1 MGPRKRT
8 RSNPSSQN
16 DPDLAPSAPSSSS
29 QSTGVA
35 SPPPNTPSSPGM
47 LPTEPDQP
55 NTSATTP
62 FHNGKKVRK
71 ARSWYGSWPRVSKSS
86 ASTRVARENIMGS
99 TQRSEAVANFS
110 RFETN
115 KEDCLTDPDRQA
127 TRTLPAISE
136 TNSEAQQNAAGS
148 SATQPES
155 IDAADGSGDIE
166 TTSEPVTS
174 TISSNESAPQAPIYP
189 TSWLSWLSRPTSQGQ
204 IEPAKDG
211 TGNRQ
216 DSPETTEPIQRQNPQ
231 AQSPPETPTPAKQ
244 TENPITAKQTS
255 SWFSFWY
262 TSEDPSTAHD
272 GTGKRISNNEAIVE
286 EPETKED
293 EDTVMQDA
301 SAPSAMAQAPAP
313 APPVTEPSAG
323 STWAFWSRDAAPRK
337 AIGDAPSTEQGELA
351 VMGDGSETS
360 PRKSSVEVTEESGNK
375 KSSPSKPYEERQT
388 KTIPV
393 KKDKRGQLQ
402 SMEAIVPPVARPNTP
417 KSDAIIKNQSS
428 KTTTSIQKTLP
439 PNLLLPSF
447 RSTYRMKENHSIIK
461 QITQLL
467 LRTQQPP
474 ANHVFLSKE
483 TPPVRKAIAIGV
495 HGLFPASYLRPMIG
509 QPTGTSI
516 KFANHCAEA
525 IRRWAE
531 SRSLGD
537 CEIEKVAL
545 EGEGKIADRVDNLW
559 KLLLNWV
566 EHIKNADLIMLAC
579 HSQGVPVGIMLLAKL
594 IDLGVIT
601 SSRIGVCAMA
611 GVSLGPFP
619 DYKSGMGIL
628 MGSAAELWQFADP
641 ESEISTRYEHAL
653 KTVIDYGARITYVG
667 SIDDQ
672 LVPLQSALHGPVCHP
687 YIYRAVFID
696 GRIHAPDFIAHLV
709 GFALKLRNLGLS
721 DHGLIRELSV
731 PLAGSLYSGEGH
743 SRLYDDGQ
751 VYDLAIS
758 HALETTNVSRVPCE
772 IQKHQ
777 GLSNPNPYILPWI
790 MRGLLEED
798 LVKTELSHETAELLK
813 QFDDWTPTT
822 KALKDVKY
830 RLEATTR
837 RPSTQLTVHADRRPP
852 TTPGEQVAAGLSAL
866 RHPPRRSALD
876 RGALCKWS
884 ATWILAASRRPRNA
898 RIASTHHARDQGS
911 CAQGQRDDTR
921 LARAVIA
928 MALLDPT
935 FFFGVIVVLYLSSF
949 VLFAVLRIVTGI
961 SIQRVGYFSLRR
973 LAYAPRDGVKLEI
986 RGLGLHLHRPTF
998 SQPTWLSIV
1007 VSELA
1012 VTVDIKELEGQKSNV
1027 FTSTEGDGEN
1037 VACESER
1044 VGRLKAAPEKALPRR
1059 ANFDAS
1065 RSATWKQLTKIKE
1078 RLKKLHRNVRWLR
1091 MVDVVATDSTVHVV
1105 DVGKVQCGSF
1115 TVALDTRRRL
1125 VDRARFFFQS
1135 KAEKRLQKQ
1144 PAEWIVTLKSIL
1156 FTAKGGEPIEI
1167 LDSATLNV
1175 HGFLYDNMDGL
1186 RDATVA
1192 LKLGRVHVPYDD
1204 VQVCLE
1210 SSNKLRRR
1218 HGSFSIQ
1225 TDPIHIS
1232 VDNIIREIDEPGST
1246 DSDLVQAV
1254 SDSKEFVSS
1263 ILRGIKEVQF
1273 AVSFVSLTKKVQT
1286 VRSAGSPLLL
1296 NASMKEVGVDLHR
1309 LDPKSPAHRMYFPS
1323 DAIAHEALAAA
1334 LSISVGLD
1342 DGHGKPERIVYV
1354 PMATTTVKTTLPSKT
1369 VELSEV
1375 RSAEERNANILF
1387 ANSVVTSPCVDLDP
1401 KRLPVLL
1408 ALLQPKPKPPKV
1420 RSQQR
1425 HRLISRLLPKAN
1437 IKFSMHEPVLRIALP
1452 PVQKTDDPDDY
1463 DLIISSISS
1472 VSLDLESFHSAVEDV
1487 HYSLASSMR
1496 VQTHHLYYRTTQGS
1510 RFDLVDTDSFDLKV
1524 QLSAA
1529 PDVHVV
1535 ANGHLQTFAI
1545 RMTRPEITEG
1555 IRRIIRQLKLKVEPD
1570 KRATSKTPRP
1580 QNILR
1585 ALPQWFLHFSVQV
1598 DDFSAEITGV
1608 DDDFPGTTRGVV
1620 LQVDTWTAEYRAQRM
1635 DHVRQRPLSRRR
1647 AASRSLVPDP
1657 EILNSVSTPS
1667 SPRKRLQHEGDGRR
1681 IAIHIRGLE
1690 AFVIEAPDKWEVEPF
1705 IHMPRFEVAFSTH
1718 SDAHS
1723 PILHVH
1729 SHLRTL
1735 LIQYSLFRQYSVGIS
1750 IMVLRRAFA
1759 KDSQH
1764 STPSSPQSPATML
1777 SPESPWSSSVGADKL
1792 SQELMTVD
1800 CKAALIQIKAEMPA
1814 DPPLML
1820 QIYGM
1825 EAGRQRWLTPYFG
1838 AKLIRLHA
1846 GAPRMQGVWARIAS
1860 IKSLRLD
1867 YRQSRK
1873 KTSNGI
1879 FQDDKLVDV
1888 VAAAVRLAVPHELI
1902 INKISD
1908 NIINVLKA
1916 TQQLHHR
1923 FKTGTNE
1930 YILEKS
1936 PEKPKIVP
1944 KLSLRARNLMFE
1956 LEDGAFEWK
1965 LGMIY
1970 RAGRVEQQ
1978 QRIAREDAF
1987 RVKVKKIQDEE
1998 MKRDPNRFRN
2008 RSAMARGR
2016 GANAS
2021 PWGRSKSEDRLT
2033 QHNRDDRSR
2042 SEAPRS
2048 RNPRYDPEA
2057 VRDMTGS
2064 AHITIQEART
2074 KLHEHNAQSWKKRID
2089 HHFANARQG
2098 IQELRSLFWGSNHV
2112 PDDLEDTERI
2122 LEVPQRPAL
2131 MATIIHELH
2140 VLIDKPSFPLQ
2151 QLPEF
2156 LYQVGKEIPKDMKYS
2171 LLIPMNIQ
2179 ITMGEAKV
2187 ALRDYPL
2194 PLLHV
2199 PALRPG
2205 QSSKL
2210 PALSLKTDF
2219 VIAEEFRGHES
2230 SRRIKVQITPP
2241 SNLEPGMPNG
2251 SFAIDVRRTIGPVKS
2266 YSDMYVDLNT
2276 ANPTRI
2282 TWGPSYQPA
2291 IQDMMMVIESFTKP
2305 QLDPSERVGFWD
2317 KIRLNFHSRVR
2328 VAWREGGDVHLALK
2342 GSRDPYAVVGNG
2354 AGFLM
2359 CWRNNVKWNV
2369 HTEDDPKRF
2378 MTVDSGEYVLAVP
2391 DFSHH
2396 AREEAR
2402 SRHESESIAS
2412 DSSYKDGI
2420 AFKKVIMKLSGN
2432 VQWMAGLVFERA
2444 IHNGDRDFS
2453 FKPHYDVILKA
2464 PIYAKS
2470 NNMAIPYDAFRGFRS
2485 QHIHLSIAVRAPI
2498 DRDWTSPELQPPTRS
2513 YNTVHLTPRFFTH
2526 FFAWWSLFSGPMS
2539 LPIRQGA
2546 LWPGREKT
2554 SKKFGRHL
2562 GTIKYNLLLAPLF
2575 LSHIY
2580 KHKDAENYSENDVSA
2595 TGIKVRFD
2603 SFMLDIHQR
2612 REEFN
2617 TRDVGIKTAKTNS
2630 RTTGMKIHA
2639 AQLDL
2644 LSADVRAVSA
2654 SIRGTTTEAV
2664 KRNSLSTLLSQQDL
2678 DDPADLS
2685 HFTIP
2690 DRDFSWID
2698 MDDFVE
2704 LDWIL
2709 PSEPN
2714 PDTKIL
2720 PLAYSPRVTYFR
2732 QTDIGGTI
2740 DGDPDRTSPF
2750 GNEPTHF
2757 CIMRQDDDPRRVQSI
2772 LIQSRLDQLSS
2783 QIASNIE
2790 NVSDAKLRMSRDPD
2804 ARAEYESLNK
2814 HTNVLRDKH
2823 SFMETML
2830 DQMAYKITTS
2840 GQEVPPQ
2847 GSKEPG
2853 RSSEDSSETGVSGIN
2868 VPSGAEFASD
2878 FKNRFVVHNMQLKW
2892 NNLLRNIILRY
2903 SHQVSQRRGFV
2914 YYLSRP
2920 AVKFIL
2926 DIVEEQ
2932 TKAKQNSKTKAPSA
2946 APNPPRATKPDGQV
2960 DETYDDIEYRI
2971 KQILKDGRKYV
2982 NADKSGASE
2991 AATNANMEDIIG
3003 GIAEDFAPQSSF
3015 HVRLIA
3021 PQIQLQSD
3029 KNKKHVILV
3038 TAKGMEFKVVE
3049 VMEKARLF
3057 DPVSGLVQRRFL
3069 LRMDSAQFFV
3079 THQKWFLDQ
3088 ILSKYSG
3095 NRYGIPSGSS
3105 WPPWVPM
3112 EVMFDFQ
3119 SDPFGFKRIV
3129 QKTSAMLRYD
3139 KFNTLRLKY
3148 NDEVNNVEGNTPS
3161 LDGTD
3166 SRMDNLWVEFPQ
3178 ARALCNSSQYYAMY
3192 VIVLDLL
3199 LYSEPLEKTRSE
3211 RLEKIMLASD
3221 FSDLR
3226 GTPEMV
3232 TKLQERI
3239 RNLEEIKSRF
3249 QIHSKHLDRKGWEDR
3264 LVLERDLASNE
3275 DELFFVM
3282 KAITSSQRKYDSS
3295 LQSNALL
3302 RWTISARE
3310 IVWHLI
3316 QDNHNPLVELQL
3328 KDVEYDRTDN
3338 SDGSHINL
3346 LQIGRII
3353 GLNLMP
3359 NAIYP
3364 EMIGPYIED
3373 EKGQSTDMQN
3383 TQMIRVYFHML
3394 EAIAGIPVMDH
3405 FEVNLFPM
3413 KIQLEREVGKKLFQ
3427 YIFPEMED
3435 VQATNNNNLAEAPM
3449 ITRTS
3454 DSRTAVDTLVDDS
3467 MSGTG
3472 RYGSAA
3478 IDKESPFNTRAG
3490 SLELRLRPTLT
3501 LDSRTPNDEGS
3512 LKIKAVSIHSG
3523 EGTHMFRLFGAKPA
3537 SKKPSYESLRASNI
3551 PKPGIG
3557 RSSTASS
3564 NSEAKKASRFVLPR
3578 KVGNSE
3584 VEPSDDL
3591 SKMITRA
3598 SSYMTFSSI
3607 KMPSV
3612 VLCLSYKGKGE
3623 RNIEDVHDF
3632 VFKLPA
3638 IEYRNKTWS
3647 NLDLA
3652 MNLKNHVIKALISHT
3667 GAIIS
3672 NKFSR
3677 HRPNTAQQSKLR
3689 ELATS
3694 SVLLATPV
3702 LSNTADNS
3710 DDSLSFTT
3718 TSPIDYSR
3726 SPPRSLRDSQSS
3738 NSVLQRSN
3746 SRSSSVASSNSYN
3759 RSGSD
3764 SRNSNNAPDYHKKM
3778 SASRAMTGLGIDMGR
3793 PKSSSSSSHYLEP
3806 ARPSTS
3812 GSNISNNQGRR
3823 KSAGSGFLKGKFNAL
3838 ANRRKDRENSDSKE
3852 HDRKDG

>member
-1 MGPRKRT
+1 
-8 RSNPSSQN
+8 
-16 DPDLAPSAPSSSS
+16 
-29 QSTGVA
+29 
-35 SPPPNTPSSPGM
+35 
-47 LPTEPDQP
+47 
-55 NTSATTP
+55 
-62 FHNGKKVRK
+62 
-71 ARSWYGSWPRVSKSS
+71 
-86 ASTRVARENIMGS
+86 
-99 TQRSEAVANFS
+99 
-110 RFETN
+110 
-115 KEDCLTDPDRQA
+115 
-127 TRTLPAISE
+127 
-136 TNSEAQQNAAGS
+136 
-148 SATQPES
+148 
-155 IDAADGSGDIE
+155 
-166 TTSEPVTS
+166 
-174 TISSNESAPQAPIYP
+174 
-189 TSWLSWLSRPTSQGQ
+189 
-204 IEPAKDG
+204 
-211 TGNRQ
+211 
-216 DSPETTEPIQRQNPQ
+216 
-231 AQSPPETPTPAKQ
+231 
-244 TENPITAKQTS
+244 
-255 SWFSFWY
+255 
-262 TSEDPSTAHD
+262 
-272 GTGKRISNNEAIVE
+272 
-286 EPETKED
+286 
-293 EDTVMQDA
+293 
-301 SAPSAMAQAPAP
+301 
-313 APPVTEPSAG
+313 
-323 STWAFWSRDAAPRK
+323 
-337 AIGDAPSTEQGELA
+337 
-351 VMGDGSETS
+351 
-360 PRKSSVEVTEESGNK
+360 
-375 KSSPSKPYEERQT
+375 
-388 KTIPV
+388 
-393 KKDKRGQLQ
+393 
-402 SMEAIVPPVARPNTP
+402 
-417 KSDAIIKNQSS
+417 
-428 KTTTSIQKTLP
+428 
-439 PNLLLPSF
+439 
-447 RSTYRMKENHSIIK
+447 
-461 QITQLL
+461 
-467 LRTQQPP
+467 
-474 ANHVFLSKE
+474 
-483 TPPVRKAIAIGV
+483 
-495 HGLFPASYLRPMIG
+495 
-509 QPTGTSI
+509 
-516 KFANHCAEA
+516 
-525 IRRWAE
+525 
-531 SRSLGD
+531 
-537 CEIEKVAL
+537 
-545 EGEGKIADRVDNLW
+545 
-559 KLLLNWV
+559 
-566 EHIKNADLIMLAC
+566 
-579 HSQGVPVGIMLLAKL
+579 
-594 IDLGVIT
+594 
-601 SSRIGVCAMA
+601 
-611 GVSLGPFP
+611 
-619 DYKSGMGIL
+619 
-628 MGSAAELWQFADP
+628 
-641 ESEISTRYEHAL
+641 
-653 KTVIDYGARITYVG
+653 
-667 SIDDQ
+667 
-672 LVPLQSALHGPVCHP
+672 
-687 YIYRAVFID
+687 
-696 GRIHAPDFIAHLV
+696 
-709 GFALKLRNLGLS
+709 
-721 DHGLIRELSV
+721 
-731 PLAGSLYSGEGH
+731 
-743 SRLYDDGQ
+743 
-751 VYDLAIS
+751 
-758 HALETTNVSRVPCE
+758 
-772 IQKHQ
+772 
-777 GLSNPNPYILPWI
+777 
-790 MRGLLEED
+790 
-798 LVKTELSHETAELLK
+798 
-813 QFDDWTPTT
+813 
-822 KALKDVKY
+822 
-830 RLEATTR
+830 
-837 RPSTQLTVHADRRPP
+837 
-852 TTPGEQVAAGLSAL
+852 
-866 RHPPRRSALD
+866 
-876 RGALCKWS
+876 
-884 ATWILAASRRPRNA
+884 
-898 RIASTHHARDQGS
+898 
-911 CAQGQRDDTR
+911 
-921 LARAVIA
+921 

-935 FFFGVIVVLYLSSF
+935 FLFGIFVVLYLSSF
-949 VLFAVLRIVTGI
+949 VLFAILRIITGI

-973 LAYAPRDGVKLEI
+973 LAYTPRDGVKLEI

-1007 VSELA
+1007 VSELV
-1012 VTVDIKELEGQKSNV
+1012 VTLDIKELEGQKLNV
-1027 FTSTEGDGEN
+1027 FTADDGEGSGGQDEHN
-1037 VACESER
+1037 
-1044 VGRLKAAPEKALPRR
+1044 GRPKAAPRNPLTRR
-1059 ANFDAS
+1059 ATFDAT
-1065 RSATWKQLTKIKE
+1065 RSATWKQLTKVKE
-1078 RLKKLHRNVRWLR
+1078 RLKKLHRNVRWIR

-1105 DVGKVQCGSF
+1105 DVGKIQFGSF
-1115 TVALDTRRRL
+1115 TIALDTRRRL

-1135 KAEKRLQKQ
+1135 RAEKRLQKQ
-1144 PAEWIVTLKSIL
+1144 PAEWIMTLKSIL
-1156 FTAKGGEPIEI
+1156 FTAKGGEAIEV

-1186 RDATVA
+1186 RDAAIA

-1204 VQVCLE
+1204 IQVCVE
-1210 SSNKLRRR
+1210 RSKRLRRR
-1218 HGSFSIQ
+1218 YASIHKQVDSIQ
-1225 TDPIHIS
+1225 IS
-1232 VDNIIREIDEPGST
+1232 VNNIIQEIDEPGST
-1246 DSDLVQAV
+1246 DSDLMQAV

-1273 AVSFVSLTKKVQT
+1273 AVSFVSLTKKMET
-1286 VRSAGSPLLL
+1286 VRSTGSPLLL
-1296 NASMKEVGVDLHR
+1296 NASMKEVGIDLHR

-1323 DAIAHEALAAA
+1323 NAIAHEALAAA

-1342 DGHGKPERIVYV
+1342 DGHGKPERIVYI

-1369 VELSEV
+1369 VELSEG

-1408 ALLQPKPKPPKV
+1408 ALLQPRPKPPKV

-1452 PVQKTDDPDDY
+1452 PVQKTDDPDDF

-1472 VSLDLESFHSAVEDV
+1472 ISIDLESFHSTLEDV

-1496 VQTHHLYYRTTQGS
+1496 IQTHHLYYRTTQGS
-1510 RFDLVDTDSFDLKV
+1510 RFDLIDTDSFDLKV

-1545 RMTRPEITEG
+1545 RMTRPEITKG
-1555 IRRIIRQLKLKVEPD
+1555 IRQIIRQLKLKVEPD
-1570 KRATSKTPRP
+1570 KRAAPKTLRSR
-1580 QNILR
+1580 NILR
-1585 ALPQWFLHFSVQV
+1585 ALPQWFLHFTVQV

-1608 DDDFPGTTRGVV
+1608 DDDFPGSTRGVV
-1620 LQVDTWTAEYRAQRM
+1620 LQIDTWSAEYRAQRM

-1647 AASRSLVPDP
+1647 AASRSLAPDP
-1657 EILNSVSTPS
+1657 EILSSLSTPS
-1667 SPRKRLQHEGDGRR
+1667 SPRKKLQQEGDGRR

-1690 AFVIEAPDKWEVEPF
+1690 AFVNEGPDKWEVEPF

-1718 SDAHS
+1718 SDVHS

-1735 LIQYSLFRQYSVGIS
+1735 LVQYSLFRHYSVGVA

-1759 KDSQH
+1759 RDSQP
-1764 STPSSPQSPATML
+1764 STPSSPQSNQSPVALL
-1777 SPESPWSSSVGADKL
+1777 SPESPWSSSAGADAVPKH
-1792 SQELMTVD
+1792 SRELVTID

-1825 EAGRQRWLTPYFG
+1825 EAGRQRWLTPYF
-1838 AKLIRLHA
+1838 ASKLIRLYA
-1846 GAPRMQGVWARIAS
+1846 GTPRMPGVWARIAS
-1860 IKSLRLD
+1860 IKSFRLD
-1867 YRQSRK
+1867 YRESRRK
-1873 KTSNGI
+1873 ASNGSI
-1879 FQDDKLVDV
+1879 QDDKMVDV
-1888 VAAAVRLAVPHELI
+1888 VTEAVRLAVPHELI

-1908 NIINVLKA
+1908 NFINVFKA
-1916 TQQLHHR
+1916 SQQLHHR

-1930 YILEKS
+1930 YILDKA
-1936 PEKPKIVP
+1936 PERPKNVT
-1944 KLSLRARNLMFE
+1944 KVSVRARNLMFE

-1987 RVKVKKIQDEE
+1987 HVKVKKIQDEE
-1998 MKRDPNRFRN
+1998 MKRDSTRFRN

-2016 GANAS
+2016 GTNVS

-2033 QHNRDDRSR
+2033 QHKRDDRSR
-2042 SEAPRS
+2042 SETPRN
-2048 RNPRYDPEA
+2048 RNPRYDPEDI
-2057 VRDMTGS
+2057 RDMTGN

-2089 HHFANARQG
+2089 RHFVTARQG
-2098 IQELRSLFWGSNHV
+2098 IQELRSLFWGSDHV

-2140 VLIDKPSFPLQ
+2140 VLIDKPSFALNK
-2151 QLPEF
+2151 LPEF
-2156 LYQVGKEIPKDMKYS
+2156 LHQVGKGMPKDTQYS

-2179 ITMGEAKV
+2179 ITMSEAKV
-2187 ALRDYPL
+2187 TLRDYPL

-2199 PALRPG
+2199 PALRSG

-2219 VIAEEFRGHES
+2219 VIAEEFRGHEA
-2230 SRRIKVQITPP
+2230 SRRIRVQITPP
-2241 SNLEPGMPNG
+2241 SNLEPGTPNG

-2328 VAWREGGDVHLALK
+2328 VAWRGGGDVHLALK
-2342 GSRDPYAVVGNG
+2342 GSRDPYAVIGNG

-2359 CWRNNVKWNV
+2359 CWRNNVRWNI

-2391 DFSHH
+2391 DFSHY
-2396 AREEAR
+2396 AREDV
-2402 SRHESESIAS
+2402 HGSENDSITS
-2412 DSSYKDGI
+2412 DSSHKGGI

-2444 IHNGDRDFS
+2444 IVDGERDFN
-2453 FKPHYDVILKA
+2453 FKPHYDVVLKA
-2464 PIYAKS
+2464 PMYAKS
-2470 NNMAIPYDAFRGFRS
+2470 HDRAIPYDAFRGFRS

-2498 DRDWTSPELQPPTRS
+2498 DRDWASSELQPPTRS

-2539 LPIRQGA
+2539 LPIRQGS
-2546 LWPGREKT
+2546 LWPGREKN

-2603 SFMLDIHQR
+2603 SFMVDIHQR

-2617 TRDVGIKTAKTNS
+2617 TRDVGIKNTKTNS

-2644 LSADVRAVSA
+2644 VSADVRAVSA

-2664 KRNSLSTLLSQQDL
+2664 KRNSLSTLLAQQDL
-2678 DDPADLS
+2678 DDGADLS

-2757 CIMRQDDDPRRVQSI
+2757 CIMRQDDDPRRVQSQ
-2772 LIQSRLDQLSS
+2772 LIQSRLDQLDS
-2783 QIASNIE
+2783 QITNNIG
-2790 NVSDAKLRMSRDPD
+2790 NTSDAESRMGKDPD
-2804 ARAEYESLNK
+2804 VRAEYESLNK
-2814 HTNVLRDKH
+2814 HTSVLRDKR
-2823 SFMETML
+2823 SFMESML
-2830 DQMAYKITTS
+2830 YQMAYKITTS
-2840 GQEVPPQ
+2840 EQENKNTDPP
-2847 GSKEPG
+2847 
-2853 RSSEDSSETGVSGIN
+2853 SENSSETGVGGIK

-2932 TKAKQNSKTKAPSA
+2932 TKAKQNHKTKAPS
-2946 APNPPRATKPDGQV
+2946 PTPKGSRAHRNDGRV
-2960 DETYDDIEYRI
+2960 GETNDDIEYRI
-2971 KQILKDGRKYV
+2971 KQILKDGRRYV
-2982 NADKSGASE
+2982 NAENSSASE
-2991 AATNANMEDIIG
+2991 GTINANMEDITG

-3038 TAKGMEFKVVE
+3038 TAKGMELKVVE
-3049 VMEKARLF
+3049 VMEKARLS

-3095 NRYGIPSGSS
+3095 NRYGTPSGSS

-3129 QKTSAMLRYD
+3129 QKTSAILRYE

-3148 NDEVNNVEGNTPS
+3148 NDEVNNVEGNTPA

-3166 SRMDNLWVEFPQ
+3166 SKMDNLWVEFPQ

-3239 RNLEEIKSRF
+3239 RNLEEIKTRF

-3264 LVLERDLASNE
+3264 LVLERDLAANE
-3275 DELFFVM
+3275 DELFFLM
-3282 KAITSSQRKYDSS
+3282 KAITSSQRKYDNSV
-3295 LQSNALL
+3295 QSNALL
-3302 RWTISARE
+3302 KWTISARE

-3316 QDNHNPLVELQL
+3316 RDNHEPLVELQL
-3328 KDVEYDRTDN
+3328 KDVEYDRIDN

-3346 LQIGRII
+3346 LQIGRIL

-3364 EMIGPYIED
+3364 EMIGPYVED
-3373 EKGQSTDMQN
+3373 EKGRLTDLKD

-3413 KIQLEREVGKKLFQ
+3413 KIQLEREVGKRLFQ
-3427 YIFPEMED
+3427 YIFPEMEAI
-3435 VQATNNNNLAEAPM
+3435 QAADTGNLTGTPS

-3454 DSRTAVDTLVDDS
+3454 DSRTAIDLVDDS
-3467 MSGTG
+3467 MSGFG
-3472 RYGSAA
+3472 RYSLTTS
-3478 IDKESPFNTRAG
+3478 DKDSPFNTRAG

-3501 LDSRTPNDEGS
+3501 LDSRTPHDDENS
-3512 LKIKAVSIHSG
+3512 KIKAVSIHSG
-3523 EGTHMFRLFGAKPA
+3523 EGTHMFRLFGGKPA

-3564 NSEAKKASRFVLPR
+3564 NSEGKKGARFVLPR
-3578 KVGNSE
+3578 KTGNSE

-3598 SSYMTFSSI
+3598 SSYMTFAYI
-3607 KMPSV
+3607 RMPSV

-3632 VFKLPA
+3632 VFRLPT

-3652 MNLKNHVIKALISHT
+3652 MNLKNHVLRALLSHT

-3694 SVLLATPV
+3694 SVLLATPA
-3702 LSNTADNS
+3702 LSSTTDNS
-3710 DDSLSFTT
+3710 DDSSSLIT

-3726 SPPRSLRDSQSS
+3726 SPPRSLRDSQSI
-3738 NSVLQRSN
+3738 NSGLQRSN
-3746 SRSSSVASSNSYN
+3746 SRSSSIASSNSYN
-3759 RSGSD
+3759 QNASD
-3764 SRNSNNAPDYHKKM
+3764 SRSGNTPGYYKTTPG
-3778 SASRAMTGLGIDMGR
+3778 SRAMTGLGIDLGR
-3793 PKSSSSSSHYLEP
+3793 PKSSSSSQYLEP

-3812 GSNISNNQGRR
+3812 GSNMGNSQERQR
-3823 KSAGSGFLKGKFNAL
+3823 SAGGGFLRGKLNAL
-3838 ANRRKDRENSDSKE
+3838 THRRKDREGSDSKG
-3852 HDRKDG
+3852 HDSKDD

>member
-1 MGPRKRT
+1 
-8 RSNPSSQN
+8 
-16 DPDLAPSAPSSSS
+16 
-29 QSTGVA
+29 
-35 SPPPNTPSSPGM
+35 
-47 LPTEPDQP
+47 
-55 NTSATTP
+55 
-62 FHNGKKVRK
+62 
-71 ARSWYGSWPRVSKSS
+71 
-86 ASTRVARENIMGS
+86 
-99 TQRSEAVANFS
+99 
-110 RFETN
+110 
-115 KEDCLTDPDRQA
+115 
-127 TRTLPAISE
+127 
-136 TNSEAQQNAAGS
+136 
-148 SATQPES
+148 
-155 IDAADGSGDIE
+155 
-166 TTSEPVTS
+166 
-174 TISSNESAPQAPIYP
+174 
-189 TSWLSWLSRPTSQGQ
+189 
-204 IEPAKDG
+204 
-211 TGNRQ
+211 
-216 DSPETTEPIQRQNPQ
+216 
-231 AQSPPETPTPAKQ
+231 
-244 TENPITAKQTS
+244 
-255 SWFSFWY
+255 
-262 TSEDPSTAHD
+262 
-272 GTGKRISNNEAIVE
+272 
-286 EPETKED
+286 
-293 EDTVMQDA
+293 
-301 SAPSAMAQAPAP
+301 
-313 APPVTEPSAG
+313 
-323 STWAFWSRDAAPRK
+323 
-337 AIGDAPSTEQGELA
+337 
-351 VMGDGSETS
+351 
-360 PRKSSVEVTEESGNK
+360 
-375 KSSPSKPYEERQT
+375 
-388 KTIPV
+388 
-393 KKDKRGQLQ
+393 
-402 SMEAIVPPVARPNTP
+402 
-417 KSDAIIKNQSS
+417 
-428 KTTTSIQKTLP
+428 
-439 PNLLLPSF
+439 
-447 RSTYRMKENHSIIK
+447 
-461 QITQLL
+461 
-467 LRTQQPP
+467 
-474 ANHVFLSKE
+474 
-483 TPPVRKAIAIGV
+483 
-495 HGLFPASYLRPMIG
+495 
-509 QPTGTSI
+509 
-516 KFANHCAEA
+516 
-525 IRRWAE
+525 
-531 SRSLGD
+531 
-537 CEIEKVAL
+537 
-545 EGEGKIADRVDNLW
+545 
-559 KLLLNWV
+559 
-566 EHIKNADLIMLAC
+566 
-579 HSQGVPVGIMLLAKL
+579 
-594 IDLGVIT
+594 
-601 SSRIGVCAMA
+601 
-611 GVSLGPFP
+611 
-619 DYKSGMGIL
+619 
-628 MGSAAELWQFADP
+628 
-641 ESEISTRYEHAL
+641 
-653 KTVIDYGARITYVG
+653 
-667 SIDDQ
+667 
-672 LVPLQSALHGPVCHP
+672 
-687 YIYRAVFID
+687 
-696 GRIHAPDFIAHLV
+696 
-709 GFALKLRNLGLS
+709 
-721 DHGLIRELSV
+721 
-731 PLAGSLYSGEGH
+731 
-743 SRLYDDGQ
+743 
-751 VYDLAIS
+751 
-758 HALETTNVSRVPCE
+758 
-772 IQKHQ
+772 
-777 GLSNPNPYILPWI
+777 
-790 MRGLLEED
+790 
-798 LVKTELSHETAELLK
+798 
-813 QFDDWTPTT
+813 
-822 KALKDVKY
+822 
-830 RLEATTR
+830 
-837 RPSTQLTVHADRRPP
+837 
-852 TTPGEQVAAGLSAL
+852 
-866 RHPPRRSALD
+866 
-876 RGALCKWS
+876 
-884 ATWILAASRRPRNA
+884 
-898 RIASTHHARDQGS
+898 
-911 CAQGQRDDTR
+911 
-921 LARAVIA
+921 

-935 FFFGVIVVLYLSSF
+935 FLFGILVVLYLSSF

-973 LAYAPRDGVKLEI
+973 LAYTPRDGVKLEI

-1007 VSELA
+1007 VSELV
-1012 VTVDIKELEGQKSNV
+1012 VTLDIKELEGQKQNV
-1027 FTSTEGDGEN
+1027 FATSEDEGGGNQNEH
-1037 VACESER
+1037 SSQP
-1044 VGRLKAAPEKALPRR
+1044 KAASGNSLPRR
-1059 ANFDAS
+1059 ATFDAA
-1065 RSATWKQLTKIKE
+1065 RSATWKQLTKVKE
-1078 RLKKLHRNVRWLR
+1078 RLKKLHRNVRWIR
-1091 MVDVVATDSTVHVV
+1091 MVDVVATDSTLHVV
-1105 DVGKVQCGSF
+1105 DIGKVQFGSF
-1115 TVALDTRRRL
+1115 TIALDTRRRL

-1135 KAEKRLQKQ
+1135 RAEKRLQKQ
-1144 PAEWIVTLKSIL
+1144 PAEWIMTLKSIL
-1156 FTAKGGEPIEI
+1156 FTVKGGEAIEV

-1186 RDATVA
+1186 RDAAIA

-1204 VQVCLE
+1204 VQVCVE
-1210 SSNKLRRR
+1210 RSKKLRRR
-1218 HGSFSIQ
+1218 HASIHKQ
-1225 TDPIHIS
+1225 ADSVQIS
-1232 VDNIIREIDEPGST
+1232 VNNIIREIDEPGST
-1246 DSDLVQAV
+1246 DSDLMQTV

-1273 AVSFVSLTKKVQT
+1273 AVSFVSLTKKVQS
-1286 VRSAGSPLLL
+1286 VRSTSSPLLL
-1296 NASMKEVGVDLHR
+1296 NASMKEVGIDLHR

-1323 DAIAHEALAAA
+1323 NALAHEALAAA

-1342 DGHGKPERIVYV
+1342 DGHGKPERIAYI

-1369 VELSEV
+1369 VELSEG

-1401 KRLPVLL
+1401 RRLPVLL
-1408 ALLQPKPKPPKV
+1408 ALLQPKPRPPKV

-1452 PVQKTDDPDDY
+1452 PVQKTDDPDDF

-1472 VSLDLESFHSAVEDV
+1472 ISIDLESFHSAVEDV
-1487 HYSLASSMR
+1487 HYSIASSMR
-1496 VQTHHLYYRTTQGS
+1496 IQTHHLYYRTTQGS
-1510 RFDLVDTDSFDLKV
+1510 RFDLIDTDSFDLKV

-1545 RMTRPEITEG
+1545 RMTRPEITKG
-1555 IRRIIRQLKLKVEPD
+1555 IRQIIRQLKPKVEPD
-1570 KRATSKTPRP
+1570 KRAAPKTSRSR
-1580 QNILR
+1580 NILR
-1585 ALPQWFLHFSVQV
+1585 ALPQWFLHFNVQV

-1608 DDDFPGTTRGVV
+1608 DDDFPGITRGVV
-1620 LQVDTWTAEYRAQRM
+1620 LQVDTWSAEYRAQRM

-1647 AASRSLVPDP
+1647 AASRPLVPDP
-1657 EILNSVSTPS
+1657 EILSSMSTPS
-1667 SPRKRLQHEGDGRR
+1667 SPRKKSQQEGDGRR

-1690 AFVIEAPDKWEVEPF
+1690 AFVNEAPEKWEVEPF
-1705 IHMPRFEVAFSTH
+1705 IHMPRFEVALSTH

-1735 LIQYSLFRQYSVGIS
+1735 LVQYSLFRHYSVGVA

-1759 KDSQH
+1759 RDSRP
-1764 STPSSPQSPATML
+1764 STPSSPHSDPSPIGLL
-1777 SPESPWSSSVGADKL
+1777 SPESPWPSSTGADAFPKV
-1792 SQELMTVD
+1792 SRELVTVD

-1820 QIYGM
+1820 QIYGV
-1825 EAGRQRWLTPYFG
+1825 EAGRQRRLTPYFTS
-1838 AKLIRLHA
+1838 KLIRLYA
-1846 GAPRMQGVWARIAS
+1846 GAPRMPGVWARIAS
-1860 IKSLRLD
+1860 IKSFRLD
-1867 YRQSRK
+1867 YRESRRK
-1873 KTSNGI
+1873 ASNGSI
-1879 FQDDKLVDV
+1879 QDDKMVDV
-1888 VAAAVRLAVPHELI
+1888 VTEAVRLAVPHELI

-1908 NIINVLKA
+1908 NFINVIKA
-1916 TQQLHHR
+1916 SQQLHHR

-1930 YILEKS
+1930 YILDKA
-1936 PEKPKIVP
+1936 PERPKNVP
-1944 KLSLRARNLMFE
+1944 KVSVRARNLMFE

-1998 MKRDPNRFRN
+1998 MKRDSTRFRN

-2016 GANAS
+2016 GTNAS

-2033 QHNRDDRSR
+2033 QHKRDDRSR
-2042 SEAPRS
+2042 SETPRD
-2048 RNPRYDPEA
+2048 RNPRYDPEGI
-2057 VRDMTGS
+2057 RDMTGN
-2064 AHITIQEART
+2064 AHITIQEARMR
-2074 KLHEHNAQSWKKRID
+2074 LHEHNAQSWKKRID
-2089 HHFANARQG
+2089 RHFVTARQG
-2098 IQELRSLFWGSNHV
+2098 IQELRSLFWGSDHV

-2140 VLIDKPSFPLQ
+2140 VLIDKPSFALNK
-2151 QLPEF
+2151 LPEF
-2156 LYQVGKEIPKDMKYS
+2156 LHQVGKGMPKDMQYS
-2171 LLIPMNIQ
+2171 LLVPMNIQ
-2179 ITMGEAKV
+2179 ITMSEAKV
-2187 ALRDYPL
+2187 TLRDYPL

-2219 VIAEEFRGHES
+2219 VIAEEFRGHEA
-2230 SRRIKVQITPP
+2230 SRKIRVQITPP

-2328 VAWREGGDVHLALK
+2328 VAWRGDGDVHLALK
-2342 GSRDPYAVVGNG
+2342 GSRDPYAVIGNG

-2359 CWRNNVKWNV
+2359 CWRNNVKWNI

-2391 DFSHH
+2391 DFSHY

-2402 SRHESESIAS
+2402 GIRENDSITS
-2412 DSSYKDGI
+2412 DSSHKGGV

-2444 IHNGDRDFS
+2444 IINGERDFS

-2464 PIYAKS
+2464 PVYAKS
-2470 NNMAIPYDAFRGFRS
+2470 HDRAIPYDAFRGFRS

-2498 DRDWTSPELQPPTRS
+2498 DHNWTSFELQPPTRS

-2539 LPIRQGA
+2539 LPIRQGS
-2546 LWPGREKT
+2546 LWPGREKN

-2617 TRDVGIKTAKTNS
+2617 TRDVGIKNTKTNS

-2664 KRNSLSTLLSQQDL
+2664 KRNSLSTLLTQQDL
-2678 DDPADLS
+2678 DDAADLS

-2690 DRDFSWID
+2690 DSDFSWID

-2757 CIMRQDDDPRRVQSI
+2757 CIMRQDDDPRRVQSQ
-2772 LIQSRLDQLSS
+2772 LIQSRLDQLDS
-2783 QIASNIE
+2783 QITNNIG
-2790 NVSDAKLRMSRDPD
+2790 NTSDAESRMGKDPD
-2804 ARAEYESLNK
+2804 VRAEYESLNK
-2814 HTNVLRDKH
+2814 HTSVLRDKR
-2823 SFMETML
+2823 SFMESML
-2830 DQMAYKITTS
+2830 HQMAYKITTS
-2840 GQEVPPQ
+2840 EQENKNSDQ
-2847 GSKEPG
+2847 
-2853 RSSEDSSETGVSGIN
+2853 RSENSSETGEGGVK

-2932 TKAKQNSKTKAPSA
+2932 TKAKQNNKTKASA
-2946 APNPPRATKPDGQV
+2946 PTPKGSQAPKKAGRVG
-2960 DETYDDIEYRI
+2960 ETNDDIEYRI
-2971 KQILKDGRKYV
+2971 KQILKDGRRYV
-2982 NADKSGASE
+2982 NAENSSASE
-2991 AATNANMEDIIG
+2991 STINANMEDITA
-3003 GIAEDFAPQSSF
+3003 GIAEDFAPQNSF

-3038 TAKGMEFKVVE
+3038 TAKGMELKVVE

-3095 NRYGIPSGSS
+3095 NRYGTPSGSS

-3129 QKTSAMLRYD
+3129 QKTSAILRYE

-3148 NDEVNNVEGNTPS
+3148 NDDVNNVEGNAPA

-3232 TKLQERI
+3232 TRLQERI
-3239 RNLEEIKSRF
+3239 RNLEEIKTRF
-3249 QIHSKHLDRKGWEDR
+3249 QIHSKHLDRRGWEDR
-3264 LVLERDLASNE
+3264 LVLERDLAANE
-3275 DELFFVM
+3275 DELFFLM
-3282 KAITSSQRKYDSS
+3282 KAITSSQRKYDNSV
-3295 LQSNALL
+3295 QSNALL
-3302 RWTISARE
+3302 KWTISARE

-3316 QDNHNPLVELQL
+3316 RDNHEPLVELQL
-3328 KDVEYDRTDN
+3328 KDVEYDRVDN

-3346 LQIGRII
+3346 LQIGRVI

-3364 EMIGPYIED
+3364 EMIGPYVDD
-3373 EKGQSTDMQN
+3373 EKGRLTDLKD

-3413 KIQLEREVGKKLFQ
+3413 KIQLEREVGKRLFQ
-3427 YIFPEMED
+3427 YIFPEMEAI
-3435 VQATNNNNLAEAPM
+3435 QAADTSNLAEMPS

-3454 DSRTAVDTLVDDS
+3454 DSRSAIDLVDDS
-3467 MSGTG
+3467 LSISG
-3472 RYGSAA
+3472 RYSSAA
-3478 IDKESPFNTRAG
+3478 SDKESPFDTRPG

-3501 LDSRTPNDEGS
+3501 LDSRTPHDDENS
-3512 LKIKAVSIHSG
+3512 KTKAVSIHSG
-3523 EGTHMFRLFGAKPA
+3523 EGTHMFRLFGGKSA

-3564 NSEAKKASRFVLPR
+3564 ASETKKGARFALPR
-3578 KVGNSE
+3578 KAGNSE

-3598 SSYMTFSSI
+3598 SSYMTFAYI
-3607 KMPSV
+3607 RMPSV

-3632 VFKLPA
+3632 VFRLPT

-3652 MNLKNHVIKALISHT
+3652 MNLKNHVLKALLSHT

-3694 SVLLATPV
+3694 SILLATPA
-3702 LSNTADNS
+3702 SFNAADNS
-3710 DDSLSFTT
+3710 DDSSSLVT

-3738 NSVLQRSN
+3738 HSGLQRPN
-3746 SRSSSVASSNSYN
+3746 SRSSSIASSNSHN
-3759 RSGSD
+3759 QNATD
-3764 SRNSNNAPDYHKKM
+3764 SRSVNNMPAYHKTT
-3778 SASRAMTGLGIDMGR
+3778 SGSRAMTGLGIDLGR
-3793 PKSSSSSSHYLEP
+3793 PKSSSSSQYLEP

-3812 GSNISNNQGRR
+3812 GSNMGNEQERR
-3823 KSAGSGFLKGKFNAL
+3823 RSAGSSFLKGKLNAL
-3838 ANRRKDRENSDSKE
+3838 THRRRDREGSDSRG
-3852 HDRKDG
+3852 HDSKDE